1 MCKFCNNFNIEPE
14 LKTINMYEVIKEN
27 KQKFYVL
34 DIERPLGIIPEPWRN
49 KQLEIN
55 YCPICGRKLIE

>member
-1 MCKFCNNFNIEPE
+1 
-14 LKTINMYEVIKEN
+14 MYEVTKEN
-27 KQKFYVL
+27 KQKIYVL

>member
-1 MCKFCNNFNIEPE
+1 MCRFCNNFTIEPE
-14 LKTINMYEVIKEN
+14 LKTINMYEVTKEN
-27 KQKFYVL
+27 KQKIYVL